1 MMLGDFWKVERPQQ
15 FDHVIENFRAWVLG
29 NWDWSKPLAIQAK
42 PFEQVR
48 SLSQNALFHVWM
60 KEVRDHFIERTPDAD
75 EEAWKLFFKTEYLG
89 TETLKAGKIIHENQL
104 RHTSNL
110 KKGNIARPSIAV
122 QRGECT
128 KLGRLHKNQAIKKSV
143 QICEHPPSRDL

>member
-1 MMLGDFWKVERPQQ
+1 MLGDFWKVERPQQ

-89 TETLKAGKIIHENQL
+89 TETLKAGKIVHENQL

-110 KKGNIARPSIAV
+110 KKGEMYEFMEAV
-122 QRGECT
+122 NAWCAQRGLTLPVPDSSEFMEI
-128 KLGRLHKNQAIKKSV
+128 RRSQA
-143 QICEHPPSRDL
+143 

>member
-1 MMLGDFWKVERPQQ
+1 MLGDFWKVERPQQ

-89 TETLKAGKIIHENQL
+89 TETLKAGKIVHENQL

-110 KKGNIARPSIAV
+110 KKGEMYEFMEAV
-122 QRGECT
+122 NAWCAQRGLTLPVPDSSEFMQI
-128 KLGRLHKNQAIKKSV
+128 RRSQA
-143 QICEHPPSRDL
+143 

>member
-1 MMLGDFWKVERPQQ
+1 MLGDFWKVERPQQ
-15 FDHVIENFRAWVLG
+15 FDHVMENFRAWVLG

-110 KKGNIARPSIAV
+110 KKGEMYEFMEAV
-122 QRGECT
+122 NAWCAQRGLTLPVPDSSEFMEI
-128 KLGRLHKNQAIKKSV
+128 RRSQA
-143 QICEHPPSRDL
+143 

>member
-1 MMLGDFWKVERPQQ
+1 MLGDFWKVERPQQ

-60 KEVRDHFIERTPDAD
+60 KAVRDHFIERTPDAD

-104 RHTSNL
+104 RHTSKL
-110 KKGNIARPSIAV
+110 KRGEMYEFMEAV
-122 QRGECT
+122 NAWCAQRGLTLPVPDSSEFMEI
-128 KLGRLHKNQAIKKSV
+128 RRSQA
-143 QICEHPPSRDL
+143 

>member
-1 MMLGDFWKVERPQQ
+1 MLGDFWKVERPQQ
-15 FDHVIENFRAWVLG
+15 FDHVMENFRAWVLG

-89 TETLKAGKIIHENQL
+89 TETLKAGKIVHENQL

-110 KKGNIARPSIAV
+110 KKGEMYEFMEAV
-122 QRGECT
+122 NAWCAQRGLTLPVPDSSEFMEI
-128 KLGRLHKNQAIKKSV
+128 RRSQA
-143 QICEHPPSRDL
+143 

>member
-1 MMLGDFWKVERPQQ
+1 MLGDFWRVDRPQQ

-60 KEVRDHFIERTPDAD
+60 KEVRDHFIERTPDVT
-75 EEAWKLFFKTEYLG
+75 EEHWKIFFKTEYLG
-89 TETLKAGKIIHENQL
+89 TETIKAGKIVHENQL
-104 RHTSNL
+104 RHTSKL
-110 KKGNIARPSIAV
+110 KRGEMYEFMEQINAWCT
-122 QRGECT
+122 QRGLTLPVPDSSEFMEI
-128 KLGRLHKNQAIKKSV
+128 RRSQA
-143 QICEHPPSRDL
+143 

>member
-1 MMLGDFWKVERPQQ
+1 MLGDFWRIDRPQQ
-15 FDHVIENFRAWVLG
+15 VDHVMDNFRAWILG
-29 NWDWSKPLAIQAK
+29 NWDWSKPLAIQAR

-89 TETLKAGKIIHENQL
+89 TETLKAGKIVHEKQL
-104 RHTSNL
+104 RHTSKL
-110 KKGNIARPSIAV
+110 KKGEMYEFMEAV
-122 QRGECT
+122 NAWCAQRGLTLPVPDSSEFMEI
-128 KLGRLHKNQAIKKSV
+128 RRSQA
-143 QICEHPPSRDL
+143 